1 MNIVDLID
9 RLAEIPESIILVLV
23 ALGSCI
29 EYIFPPAPADS
40 ATLAASVLASRSGAS
55 WGLIAL
61 CGTLGSIAGSIIAWY
76 IGRWIVRSGRVDK
89 LKPSQREGIERVL
102 RAFERHG
109 PIWLCANRFLPG
121 LRAFF
126 FIAAAMAG
134 IPLRVSTFWAAIS
147 AALWS
152 ILLVTLGVSLARN
165 LETLA
170 MWMQRIQVVG
180 GVIVALIVIAAVR
193 YFLRARKEAA
203 KKLPPEEDVPRV

>member
-1 MNIVDLID
+1 MDIVDLID
-9 RLAEIPESIILVLV
+9 RLAEIPDGIILLLV

-40 ATLAASVLASRSGAS
+40 ATLAASVLAARSGAS

-76 IGRWIVRSGRVDK
+76 IGRWIVRTNRLEK
-89 LKPSQREGIERVL
+89 LKPSQRAGIERVL
-102 RAFERHG
+102 RSFERYG
-109 PIWLCANRFLPG
+109 PIWLCVNRFLPG

-147 AALWS
+147 AGLWS
-152 ILLVTLGVSLARN
+152 ILIVTLGVTLAKN
-165 LETLA
+165 LELLA
-170 MWMQRIQVVG
+170 TWMQRIQVVG
-180 GVIVALIVIAAVR
+180 AVVVVVLLFFVVR
-193 YFLRARKEAA
+193 YFIQARRAALAA
-203 KKLPPEEDVPRV
+203 DDDSSLP